1 MTAKPLALFLAVAL
15 SGLAGAQSWSRS
27 YEAGLTA
34 ARGGKWTAAREAFQQ
49 AVAGRPDDRS
59 APTVLPGPA
68 TERKL
73 WRDGAPYSPNFLA
86 AYSLYREAL
95 TSADPIDSAKTM
107 RTAAGEFETLIAKDQ
122 ASPESFFFLDVIYTK
137 LGDVTK
143 RTAAS
148 DKMTKL
154 GKKVDFK
161 VDTEIVAPEEIAAI
175 QARGASGTTVVT
187 NPNLP
192 IAQPGVGQPTV
203 LPNGVVAPLG
213 DKFAF
218 VVGQSQSRI
227 SGGLVPFAAT
237 DAQRV
242 HDALVNFAGYPS
254 ENVIM
259 LQNASAAEI
268 KSAAAALAKR
278 VGQDATVLIYYAGA
292 GVNLAGKDYLAG
304 VDTESPS
311 DTASMVSKTE
321 LFANFVERGA
331 RIFSFFEVGRQSDA
345 SGFYFGR
352 EVATVGSIAQI
363 QATRP
368 NDVIGAT
375 YRDNQQVGLFTNA
388 FVQCL
393 SDLRANR
400 LQIFEFT
407 WQVFFAM
414 RRGSSGTTGGGTTQ
428 VCTLPQLTNLAAD
441 AKF

>member
-15 SGLAGAQSWSRS
+15 TALAGAQTWSRS

-34 ARGGKWTAAREAFQQ
+34 ARAGKWSTARESFQQ
-49 AVAGRPDDRS
+49 AAAGRPDDRS

-86 AYSLYREAL
+86 AYSLYRQSL
-95 TSADPIDSAKTM
+95 GNADAIDSAKQM
-107 RTAAGEFETLIAKDQ
+107 RTAAGELETLIAKDQ
-122 ASPESFFFLDVIYTK
+122 SSAEAFFFLDVIYTK

-148 DKMTKL
+148 DKFTKL
-154 GKKVDFK
+154 GKKADFK
-161 VDTEIVAPEEIAAI
+161 VDTEIVAPEEIAAV
-175 QARGASGTTVVT
+175 QARGASGPVTTTTTPGGAPVT
-187 NPNLP
+187 TT
-192 IAQPGVGQPTV
+192 QPTL
-203 LPNGVVAPLG
+203 LPNGQVAPLG
-213 DKFAF
+213 SKFAL
-218 VVGQSQSRI
+218 VVGQSESRI
-227 SGGLVPFAAT
+227 SGGLVPYAAS

-242 HDALVNFAGYPS
+242 HDALVSFGGYPS

-259 LQNASAAEI
+259 IQNASAAEI
-268 KSAAAALAKR
+268 KAAATALAAR

-304 VDTESPS
+304 VDTESAS
-311 DTASMVSKTE
+311 DTASMVAKSD
-321 LFANFVERGA
+321 LFAPFVQKGS
-331 RIFSFFEVGRQSDA
+331 RIFAFFEVGRPTDA
-345 SGFYFGR
+345 NGFYFGR
-352 EVATVGSIAQI
+352 EVATLGSIAQV

-375 YRDNQQVGLFTNA
+375 YRDNQQVGTFTNA
-388 FVQCL
+388 FVQVM

-400 LQIFEFT
+400 LPIFEFT
-407 WQVFFAM
+407 WQVFYAM
-414 RRGSSGTTGGGTTQ
+414 RRGNSGTTGGGTTQ
-428 VCTLPQLTNLAAD
+428 VCTLPQLTGLAAD